1 MAKCTFCKKKMGMM
15 EFTCKCDYEYC
26 QKCLAPEVHKCTF
39 DFKIHGKSLL
49 KEKLTKV
56 TNVKLVKI

>member
-15 EFTCKCDYEYC
+15 EFTCKCDYKYC
-26 QKCLAPEVHKCTF
+26 QKCLVPEVHKCTF